1 MRPVWAS
8 GANSA
13 RGALSSAMSGIRS
26 ERYRAVGRFRLIR
39 SPAWCRSHMMDGPL
53 GGSPASDLLRVQPLN
68 GGGGNGRTLSG
79 RPGGL
84 GGFRL
89 IIFRNEVAFQCPRRR
104 QMAEKIGSRS
114 DEFLSQRAGRFR
126 FGSRLH
132 QAEGLNVSSNLIFHV
147 GAAKVGSHLLFEVMH
162 RLLMGGFQLGGQG
175 RLTRGDV

>member
-1 MRPVWAS
+1 
-8 GANSA
+8 
-13 RGALSSAMSGIRS
+13 MSGIRS
-26 ERYRAVGRFRLIR
+26 ERYRAVRFRLIR
-39 SPAWCRSHMMDGPL
+39 SSAWCRSGMMDGPL
-53 GGSPASDLLRVQPLN
+53 AGPPAFGLLRVQLLN

-89 IIFRNEVAFQCPRRR
+89 IIFGNEAAFQCPRRR

-114 DEFLSQRAGRFR
+114 DEFLLQREGRFR

-132 QAEGLNVSSNLIFHV
+132 QPEGLNVSSNLIFDV
-147 GAAKVGSHLLFEVMH
+147 GAVKVGSQLPFEVMH